1 MHPRDPLIREKD
13 LEDQSAKLLPE
24 SETELWNYYL
34 FFINIQEF
42 LFFQEFL
49 HSIFQRDE
57 TRLSVIEEWSIGT
70 RFHAGIYTRCFIS
83 GEEYICAR
91 GQIKEEG
98 ETLYRNGVKW
108 RGTGDNLR
116 STIRPYNGDNVPH
129 PTHAPF
135 STANI
140 HPFTDVSL
148 PAGQQLENYLYTR
161 YSNSLFLAKTSLYI
175 GLATK

>member
-1 MHPRDPLIREKD
+1 MPVYIPDVLSLAKSIYVREDKSRKREK
-13 LEDQSAKLLPE
+13 
-24 SETELWNYYL
+24 
-34 FFINIQEF
+34 
-42 LFFQEFL
+42 
-49 HSIFQRDE
+49 
-57 TRLSVIEEWSIGT
+57 
-70 RFHAGIYTRCFIS
+70 RCTVMAS
-83 GEEYICAR
+83 S
-91 GQIKEEG
+91 
-98 ETLYRNGVKW
+98 
-108 RGTGDNLR
+108 GTGDNLR